1 MVCHRQSRRR
11 KRQGTERLAADQ
23 QVIAR
28 SPHRAGVCVHRTQVP
43 CDRTG
48 RRGGQQRFPQDHGGR
63 RRRDDPRGGQRPVYS
78 KGGSY
83 DRGAGRRDRR
93 RYRQRLDPDVRD
105 SAQIFRSDPGD
116 RRRTLFFAG
125 RRRGFVPQGDLQAGA
140 LYGQRGRGGLRRRR
154 EPSLQPPER
163 GREAG

>member
-105 SAQIFRSDPGD
+105 SAKRSGRSSKD
-116 RRRTLFFAG
+116 TLFCRTSAWFRTT
-125 RRRGFVPQGDLQAGA
+125 RRLTSRSVIWPTWPGWAST
-140 LYGQRGRGGLRRRR
+140 
-154 EPSLQPPER
+154 PS
-163 GREAG
+163 

>member
-48 RRGGQQRFPQDHGGR
+48 RRGDQQRFPQDHGGR

-83 DRGAGRRDRR
+83 DRGAGGRDRR

-116 RRRTLFFAG
+116 RRRTLFFCRTSAWFRTT
-125 RRRGFVPQGDLQAGA
+125 RRLTSRSVIWPTWPGWAST
-140 LYGQRGRGGLRRRR
+140 
-154 EPSLQPPER
+154 PS
-163 GREAG
+163 